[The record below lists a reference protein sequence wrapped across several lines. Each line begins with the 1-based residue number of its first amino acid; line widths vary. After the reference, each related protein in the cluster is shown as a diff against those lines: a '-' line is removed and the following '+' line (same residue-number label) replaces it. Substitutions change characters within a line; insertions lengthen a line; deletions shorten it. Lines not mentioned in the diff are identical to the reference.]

1 MQTQGISM
9 VTSDLKSQYST
20 KATKADKGLFDSMM
34 SGKNYGAKNSIRDAM
49 DAVRPVGVKGKPM
62 GDKIRKSVDSDKKD
76 HVKSGKKEASSSQIK
91 RETRAEVVV
100 TVVMVVFQT
109 NFQMSAEDVE
119 DLMNQ
124 AGIALEDF
132 AQTIQDGLL
141 NGEGMDMLQN
151 LVMKF
156 HGITDKATILT
167 EDSLTDKI
175 HSIADQISE
184 MLSDSTQVPDA
195 AEQMSEGEESVTN
208 LNVIMEKQNE
218 SESGAGTEQG
228 SEMGT
233 DVLSRRERQDVRS
246 GEPAI
251 NTQFVDQLSQAYGQG
266 DAEEVSSA
274 RQTMTRIVEQ
284 VVSQVRIRVMSSTTS
299 MELQLHPASLG
310 RVNLQVAT
318 SAGVST
324 AILTVETQAAKEALE
339 SQLITLKQT
348 FEEQGLKVNDVEVN
362 VSEFGLGEHNRE
374 EEQQGQQGSGGRS
387 RRFRFDSDET
397 ESISVEEQRETE
409 AERRDVNSV
418 VDYTA

>member
-20 KATKADKGLFDSMM
+20 KAAKADKGLFDSMM
-34 SGKNYGAKNSIRDAM
+34 SGKNYGAENSKRDIM

-62 GDKIRKSVDSDKKD
+62 GDKIRKSID
-76 HVKSGKKEASSSQIK
+76 SGKKEASSSQIK
-91 RETRAEVVV
+91 RETRVEVVV

-218 SESGAGTEQG
+218 SESGAGTEHG

-274 RQTMTRIVEQ
+274 QQTMTRIVEQ

-409 AERRDVNSV
+409 TERRDVNSV

>member
-20 KATKADKGLFDSMM
+20 KAAKADKGLFDSMM
-34 SGKNYGAKNSIRDAM
+34 SGKNYGAENSKRDIM

-62 GDKIRKSVDSDKKD
+62 GDKIRKSID
-76 HVKSGKKEASSSQIK
+76 SGKKEASSSQIK
-91 RETRAEVVV
+91 RETRVEVVV

-218 SESGAGTEQG
+218 SESGAGTEHG

-274 RQTMTRIVEQ
+274 QQTMTRIVEQ

-324 AILTVETQAAKEALE
+324 AILTVETQAAKEALD

-409 AERRDVNSV
+409 TERRDVNSV

>member
-1 MQTQGISM
+1 
-9 VTSDLKSQYST
+9 
-20 KATKADKGLFDSMM
+20 
-34 SGKNYGAKNSIRDAM
+34 
-49 DAVRPVGVKGKPM
+49 
-62 GDKIRKSVDSDKKD
+62 
-76 HVKSGKKEASSSQIK
+76 
-91 RETRAEVVV
+91 
-100 TVVMVVFQT
+100 
-109 NFQMSAEDVE
+109 
-119 DLMNQ
+119 
-124 AGIALEDF
+124 
-132 AQTIQDGLL
+132 
-141 NGEGMDMLQN
+141 
-151 LVMKF
+151 
-156 HGITDKATILT
+156 
-167 EDSLTDKI
+167 
-175 HSIADQISE
+175 
-184 MLSDSTQVPDA
+184 
-195 AEQMSEGEESVTN
+195 
-208 LNVIMEKQNE
+208 MEKQNE
-218 SESGAGTEQG
+218 SESGAGTEHG

-274 RQTMTRIVEQ
+274 QQTMTRIVEQ

-409 AERRDVNSV
+409 TERRDVNSV